1 MFFKYAVEKYYYTKN
16 IGDKLLAHDLNQAVI
31 YDLLERK
38 LRLEFYQAEQIIS
51 IKLSPTMFLR
61 WSMLYTWNE

>member
-16 IGDKLLAHDLNQAVI
+16 IGDKLLAYDLNQAVI

-38 LRLEFYQAEQIIS
+38 HRLEFYQAEQIIFY
-51 IKLSPTMFLR
+51 KTLSNDD
-61 WSMLYTWNE
+61 SQVINALYLE

>member
-16 IGDKLLAHDLNQAVI
+16 IGDKLLAYDLNQAVI

-38 LRLEFYQAEQIIS
+38 LRLEFYQANRLFS
-51 IKLSPTMFLR
+51 IRLSPIMFLK